1 MEPTMERLL
10 DFLAL
15 SESAVLAAGG
25 VFVRISALAF
35 LVPGFGE
42 RTIPMRVK
50 LGAALAFAVIVWPA
64 IAIDAPP
71 MTATFDSLGPVY
83 AAEATVGL
91 ILGLSLRFLV
101 FALQTAGTLIAQNL
115 SLTQAFGTGVAPDP
129 EATMGTILTL
139 AAIALALGFG
149 LHIEIAALLIE
160 SYAVLPFGDFPIGS
174 DVAAWSTARVSQAFS
189 LAVLLGAAL
198 HTRGLRLQS
207 GARRH
212 QPGDAS
218 NDGRLHRHAGD
229 YLARHRTDDDRLDG
243 RSSGLVR
250 SVRGAAQRAAQ
261 PDALKENASRHG

>member
-139 AAIALALGFG
+139 AADRAGARFRPAYRDCGALDRKLC
-149 LHIEIAALLIE
+149 
-160 SYAVLPFGDFPIGS
+160 
-174 DVAAWSTARVSQAFS
+174 
-189 LAVLLGAAL
+189 GAAL
-198 HTRGLRLQS
+198 RRLPDRL
-207 GARRH
+207 GRRRLVDRAR
-212 QPGDAS
+212 QPGLQPRRPPWRCPSYSWPSSTIWRSAPS
-218 NDGRLHRHAGD
+218 TGRC
-229 YLARHRTDDDRLDG
+229 
-243 RSSGLVR
+243 
-250 SVRGAAQRAAQ
+250 
-261 PDALKENASRHG
+261 LK